1 MLPQSMTHKI
11 WVRAT
16 GKETVATGEF
26 IEAHVDMCF
35 THDPVLEELRE
46 LFYQEFGQEAKV
58 WEPHKIAL
66 FQDHLVPAKDASCRR
81 LAIAMDKFS
90 AEQKKQ
96 LRPETAT
103 LIKQLHQRGLKLY
116 ILSGDHQ
123 QPTQHLAQRLNIDEF
138 FAEVLPE
145 GKADMIKQLQQQGH
159 KVCFVGDGINDAIAL
174 QQADV
179 SVSLRGA
186 TTVAT
191 DSAQI
196 VLVSQSLQQ
205 LDQLFEIANG
215 FKKNLNRTMLLSY
228 IPGSVLI
235 GGVFLFHFGMPAA
248 LLLYGSGLTAAMT
261 NALAPMLQL
270 PKEPSECRIGN
281 K

>member
-1 MLPQSMTHKI
+1 MITFSTK
-11 WVRAT
+11 
-16 GKETVATGEF
+16 TVTDV
-26 IEAHVDMCF
+26 H
-35 THDPVLEELRE
+35 
-46 LFYQEFGQEAKV
+46 YQGQTV
-58 WEPHKIAL
+58 
-66 FQDHLVPAKDASCRR
+66 QVGSCRFM
-81 LAIAMDKFS
+81 LQAQIEIPADILVQQ
-90 AEQKKQ
+90 EQCQQIGSSLVMVAVDGQLIGAVALHAQ
-96 LRPETAT
+96 LRPETGT

-116 ILSGDHQ
+116 ILSGDHY

-145 GKADMIKQLQQQGH
+145 GKADMIKQLQQQGR

-215 FKKNLNRTMLLSY
+215 FNQNLNRTMLLSY

-248 LLLYGSGLTAAMT
+248 LLMYGSGLTTTMA

-270 PKEPSECRIGN
+270 QKGPSKRMVSLRETHHN
-281 K
+281 KQN